1 MAATYVPLEH
11 SVHTDKNPREALL
24 QDCDHPFLPAEADI
38 DLQHDLLC
46 GQVQGEWKTRAPS
59 PEPLPPDSP
68 EQLPS
73 DSEPVTPPRPH
84 RKRARADATCMRCG
98 EIGHW
103 AEDCLATPGKCL
115 RCGETGHWARAC
127 TRMKCGNCKELD
139 HYAADCPKPAPC
151 FNCGKLGHWAK
162 ICPLSNLPEKVEL
175 RWVFHG
181 RPPVCEPQ
189 EPLEQHHCSEHD
201 QWRGQC
207 CSFITEQ
214 SKPHGLMP
222 AHKWRVDAAAPHQMS
237 SDHWCRGGGKR
248 PGSFTLIRFN
258 G

>member
-1 MAATYVPLEH
+1 MLAATYVPLEH

-24 QDCDHPFLPAEADI
+24 QDCDHPFLPAESDI

-139 HYAADCPKPAPC
+139 HYAADCPKPTPC

-162 ICPLSNLPEKVEL
+162 ICPISNLPEKVEL

-181 RPPVCEPQ
+181 CPPVCEPQ
-189 EPLEQHHCSEHD
+189 EPLEQHHCTEHD
-201 QWRGQC
+201 QWRGQYVA
-207 CSFITEQ
+207 SL
-214 SKPHGLMP
+214 SN
-222 AHKWRVDAAAPHQMS
+222 S
-237 SDHWCRGGGKR
+237 
-248 PGSFTLIRFN
+248 
-258 G
+258 